1 MGLAL
6 ITKILVILAL
16 YAGLMGLL
24 EARSRRKGS
33 RVASRAQEAPARAA
47 RRGGRVA

>member
-6 ITKILVILAL
+6 ILKILAILAL

-24 EARSRRKGS
+24 EARCRRKGS
-33 RVASRAQEAPARAA
+33 HVASRAQEPPSRAA